1 MKTAPVTVRTPA
13 STSNCGAGF
22 DTLGIALSLYNFVRV
37 QAVDTPGVRYVGDDP
52 MPKRSLEMVAEAAER
67 FWRLH
72 DLDPHG
78 LEFDI
83 WGEVPIARGLG
94 SSATLRA
101 GISAGLNTIHGELL
115 DRPALTAFCCDLDH
129 SPDNSVPLVNGG
141 FCIARVDPE
150 TGAYCYGLSHPVSEA
165 VRFVV
170 VSPENRV
177 LTEAARAV
185 LPAELGLADAVRSI
199 NSVAAV
205 VSIFASGEYPL
216 LRNAV
221 SDFIHQP
228 YREKLNPFMKETISA
243 GVAAGAW
250 CGWLSGSGS
259 SILCVCPEEAT
270 SEVGQA
276 MQGIFEQQR
285 MESRLYFLKADN
297 AGLALV

>member
-1 MKTAPVTVRTPA
+1 MKTDPVTVRTPA

-37 QAVDTPGVRYVGDDP
+37 QAVDRPGVRYVGEES
-52 MPKRSLEMVAEAAER
+52 MPTSSMKMVGEAAER
-67 FWRLH
+67 FWRQNGLET
-72 DLDPHG
+72 HG

-101 GISAGLNTIHGELL
+101 GVSATLNCIHGEPL
-115 DRPALTAFCCDLDH
+115 DRAGLTAFCCELDH

-141 FCIARVDPE
+141 FCIARVDPD

-185 LPAELGLADAVRSI
+185 LPSQLSLGDVVKSI

-216 LRNAV
+216 LKNAV

-228 YREKLNPFMKETISA
+228 YREKLNPFLKETISA
-243 GVAAGAW
+243 GVEAGAW

-259 SILCVCPEEAT
+259 SILCVCPEEAS

-276 MQGIFEQQR
+276 MQGIFEQQAV
-285 MESRLYFLKADN
+285 ESQLYFLKADN